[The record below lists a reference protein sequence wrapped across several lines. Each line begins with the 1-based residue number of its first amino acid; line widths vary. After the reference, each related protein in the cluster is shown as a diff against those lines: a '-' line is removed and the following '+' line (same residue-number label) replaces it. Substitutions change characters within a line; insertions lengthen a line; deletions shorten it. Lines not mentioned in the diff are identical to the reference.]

1 MDISENPDRT
11 LFEDCVKSLVKQLTK
26 QSTESLSSKTIFWT
40 EIEINV
46 LEPGPVFNTVSLKQ
60 YSLPHRSNSSACFP
74 GYSGVNC
81 NCAVELKTCWNRITK
96 RLEAEKKTGSCW
108 CVWTEELLLY
118 L

>member
-1 MDISENPDRT
+1 MPQRY
-11 LFEDCVKSLVKQLTK
+11 CLVKQLTK
-26 QSTESLSSKTIFWT
+26 QSTESLSSKTKFWT

-96 RLEAEKKTGSCW
+96 RLEEKKAEK
-108 CVWTEELLLY
+108 LLQRRRQEAVGVSGLKNCCCIY
-118 L
+118 R